1 MLVGLPQLLM
11 AIGAAPAGWFADRLG
26 ALRTR
31 TFAAI
36 VYALALG
43 IVPFL
48 GANTMVL
55 ALALLVLGV
64 AAAPLLP
71 ASLALVIGTNRG
83 MSGLAAFRAA
93 GDIGYFTGIVVA
105 IATSAMIDAEQYSVQ
120 TGLVC
125 GFALLHAVVT
135 VITWLALRERPQM

>member
-1 MLVGLPQLLM
+1 
-11 AIGAAPAGWFADRLG
+11 
-26 ALRTR
+26 
-31 TFAAI
+31 
-36 VYALALG
+36 
-43 IVPFL
+43 
-48 GANTMVL
+48 MVL

-105 IATSAMIDAEQYSVQ
+105 IATSAMIDEKQYSVQ

-135 VITWLALRERPQM
+135 VISWFALRDHK